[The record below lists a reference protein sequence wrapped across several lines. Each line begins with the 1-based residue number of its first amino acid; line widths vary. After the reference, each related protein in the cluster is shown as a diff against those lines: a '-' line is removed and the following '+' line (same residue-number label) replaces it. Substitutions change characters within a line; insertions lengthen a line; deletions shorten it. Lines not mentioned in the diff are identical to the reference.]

1 MATKKTA
8 GDMKQAKAVKVLT
21 AEQAKE
27 QFEEL
32 MNSVNREKW
41 LNVTKNG
48 TLKLTVSRPELSED
62 NKGSLIV
69 GGTEFFLVSAGTS
82 KTSLLIS
89 FRSYLIYT
97 LKLKALTE
105 KLANFPTFEDWAKKQ
120 TSDWAKFEAVGIV
133 LSDEQKRQMYDNA
146 KAKLG
151 TISEDGDDDE

>member
-21 AEQAKE
+21 AEQAIE
-27 QFEEL
+27 QFDDL
-32 MNSVNREKW
+32 MNSVDRGKW
-41 LNVTKNG
+41 LSVTKNG

-62 NKGSLIV
+62 NKGTLTV
-69 GGTEFFLVSAGTS
+69 GGTTFYLVSAGTS

-105 KLANFPTFEDWAKKQ
+105 KLANFPTFGDWAKKQ
-120 TSDWAKFEAVGIV
+120 SSDWAKFEAVGIV
-133 LSDEQKRQMYDNA
+133 LTDEQKRQMYDNA
-146 KAKLG
+146 KSKLG
-151 TISEDGDDDE
+151 TISESEEDDE